1 MQLPGTPPA
10 RTAETAPQDFDA
22 LIVGAGFAG
31 MYMLHRLRRLG
42 LRVRVLEAGEG
53 VGGTWYW
60 NRYPGA
66 RCDVESVQYSYQF
79 SPELEQEWTWS
90 ERYATQP
97 EILRYANH
105 VADRFDLRRDIQFDT
120 RVLSAVHDDAGAHWT
135 LHTSTGEVFRAPY
148 CIMATGCL
156 SAINRPRI
164 PGLESFAGALY
175 HTGEWPHAGVD
186 FDGKRVG
193 VIGTGSSAI
202 QSIPVIAQQAE
213 HVTVFQRTPH
223 YTVPAHNAPLDP
235 GYVREIKANYRT
247 LRARA
252 KQMFSGIDFR
262 LNPDSALA
270 VDPQA
275 RLREYEA
282 RWAHGGTTF
291 MGAFSDL
298 LFDRDANETA
308 AAFVREKIREIVRDP
323 AVAEALS
330 PHDIIGCKR
339 LCVDTDYYATF
350 NRPNVTLV
358 DVSSTPIE
366 AIEPGGVRVDG
377 RLHELDALVL
387 ATGFD
392 AMTGALNRIDIRG
405 RGGRALRDKWR
416 EGPKSYLGLM
426 IEGFPNLFTIT
437 GPGSPSVLTN
447 MLPSIEQHVDWIA
460 DCIAYLRDRG
470 TARIEPT
477 RDAEEA
483 WVEHVRVVAGP
494 NLRAVCSSWYV
505 GANVPGKPRV
515 FMPYIG
521 GFPEYVRKCEE
532 VVEAGYAGFVLGPPV
547 SQIGSPSV

>member
-1 MQLPGTPPA
+1 MQLPRTPSE
-10 RTAETAPQDFDA
+10 RAEDSAPRDYDA

-31 MYMLHRLRRLG
+31 MYMLHRLRQLG
-42 LRVRVLEAGEG
+42 LRVRVLEAGDG

-79 SPELEQEWTWS
+79 SSELEQEWTWS

-120 RVLSAVHDDAGAHWT
+120 RVLDAVYDERAARWRLSA
-135 LHTSTGEVFRAPY
+135 STGEVFRAPY

-156 SAINRPRI
+156 SATNRPRI
-164 PGLESFAGALY
+164 PGLESFAGATY

-186 FDGKRVG
+186 FGGKRVG

-202 QSIPVIAQQAE
+202 QSIPVIAQEAE

-223 YTVPAHNAPLDP
+223 YTIPAHNAPLDP
-235 GYVREIKANYRT
+235 AYVREIKANYRA

-252 KQMFSGIDFR
+252 RQMFSGIDVR

-270 VDPQA
+270 VDPQT
-275 RLREYEA
+275 RRREYEA
-282 RWAHGGTTF
+282 RWAYGGTTF
-291 MGAFSDL
+291 MGAFADL
-298 LFDRDANETA
+298 LFDRGANETA
-308 AAFVREKIREIVRDP
+308 AEFVREKIRSIVRDP
-323 AVAEALS
+323 AVADALS

-350 NRPNVTLV
+350 NRPNVALV
-358 DVSSTPIE
+358 DVSRTPIE
-366 AIEPGGVRVDG
+366 GIEAQGVRVDG
-377 RLHELDALVL
+377 RLHRLDALVL

-405 RGGRALRDKWR
+405 KGGRALKDKWR

-426 IEGFPNLFTIT
+426 IEGFPNLFTVT

-460 DCIAYLRDRG
+460 DCINFLRQRG
-470 TARIEPT
+470 LECIEPT
-477 RDAEEA
+477 REAEED
-483 WVEHVRVVAGP
+483 WVEHVREVAGP
-494 NLRAVCSSWYV
+494 NLRAVCSSWYI

-521 GFPEYVRKCEE
+521 GFPDYVRKCEE
-532 VVEAGYAGFVLGPPV
+532 VVAAGYAGFALGA
-547 SQIGSPSV
+547 GSVR